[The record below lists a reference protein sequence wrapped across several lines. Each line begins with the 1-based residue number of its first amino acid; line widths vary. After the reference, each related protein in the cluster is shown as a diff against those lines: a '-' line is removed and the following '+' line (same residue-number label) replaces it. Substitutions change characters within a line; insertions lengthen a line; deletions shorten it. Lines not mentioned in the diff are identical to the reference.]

1 MASIFLAN
9 RNDYLFAKATLGD
22 QVLKTEFITNSADVA
37 NVLEA
42 ERMSS
47 YVFVDQV
54 KQGAASLS
62 HCHFEADRIAR
73 TFDANLSE
81 LRTRIFNFEES
92 SPGWDYLNIYFIAL
106 SVLRWKRFAP
116 QLAEAMPAR
125 DALAYFTHDNTQ
137 DFYFDSA
144 LQRDFLGQALRS
156 KYPNA
161 KAFPAPTRAPYV
173 PNAMNYTLEFD
184 PSGSPDIE
192 ALVHLPTV
200 YYDYEYHR
208 QRLAG
213 FHGSKLVELA
223 SPYFD
228 IPIARDRVTLALSN
242 EAPQPASLA
251 EARYAKE
258 VRRLATELYALLC
271 PGNTIV
277 AAQAERQ
284 VARSL
289 SQMRLFD
296 QLCSAPKFANIRYLY
311 ICDYDAGL
319 SGPLTTWANLR
330 DIPTEIH
337 PHSSVS
343 VTPFPVMKQGRKH
356 GYVREPDTFAEL
368 GNGRS
373 DWAHPLV
380 TTGVT
385 PGCPPLVLLLLNAMT
400 DPAGVPTCQFQTVAN
415 FIVSAV
421 KLCAA
426 KGVPCKVR
434 SKASWD
440 VSGLLDIHLRREGIP
455 DATVDAIFATG
466 ALGDWAAKTTV
477 CIGIDQPTTALTQF
491 VTRGVDCMNAIDR
504 EYTETEMHTLPSRNV
519 HLTDYNGALERLS
532 TLL

>member
-9 RNDYLFAKATLGD
+9 RNDYLFAKATLAD
-22 QVLKTEFITNSADVA
+22 QILKTEFITNSADVV

-42 ERMSS
+42 ERMPS

-54 KQGAASLS
+54 DQGASSLS
-62 HCHFEADRIAR
+62 LPHFEADRIAR

-81 LRTRIFNFEES
+81 LRTRIFNFDAS
-92 SPGWDYLNIYFIAL
+92 SPGWDYVNMYFIAL

-116 QLAEAMPAR
+116 RLAAAMPAR

-144 LQRDFLGQALRS
+144 LQRHFLGQALEA
-156 KYPNA
+156 KYPKA
-161 KAFPAPTRAPYV
+161 KSFLAPARAPYV
-173 PNAMNYTLEFD
+173 PNAMNFSLEFNQ
-184 PSGSPDIE
+184 PDKGHCE

-208 QRLAG
+208 RRLAG
-213 FHGSKLVELA
+213 FHGDKLVELA

-228 IPIARDRVTLALSN
+228 IPIAHDRVTLKTSS

-251 EARYAKE
+251 EARYASA
-258 VRRLATELYALLC
+258 VRALATELFGTLC
-271 PGNTIV
+271 PGAPII

-311 ICDYDAGL
+311 ICDYDAGV
-319 SGPLTTWANLR
+319 SGPLTSWANLR

-356 GYVREPDTFAEL
+356 GYVREPDSFAEL

-380 TTGVT
+380 LTDAR
-385 PGCPPLVLLLLNAMT
+385 PSCPPQVLLLLNAMT
-400 DPAGVPTCQFQTVAN
+400 DPGGVPTCQFETVAR
-415 FIVSAV
+415 FITSAI

-455 DATVDAIFATG
+455 AAEVDAIFATG
-466 ALGDWAAKTTV
+466 ALTDWIEKTTV

-491 VTRGVDCMNAIDR
+491 VTKGIACMHAIDR
-504 EYTETEMHTLPSRNV
+504 EYSETEMHTLPSRNV

-532 TLL
+532 AIL

>member
-9 RNDYLFAKATLGD
+9 RNDYLFAKTTLGD
-22 QVLKTEFITNSADVA
+22 QILKTEFITNSADVA

-42 ERMSS
+42 ERLSS
-47 YVFVDQV
+47 YVFVDEIDM
-54 KQGAASLS
+54 GASSLS
-62 HCHFEADRIAR
+62 NCHYEADRIAR

-116 QLAEAMPAR
+116 LLAKAMPAR
-125 DALAYFTHDNTQ
+125 DALAYFTHDNPQ

-144 LQRDFLGQALRS
+144 LQRHYLAKALVE

-161 KAFPAPTRAPYV
+161 KAFTAPIRPPFLA
-173 PNAMNYTLEFD
+173 NAMHFALEFD
-184 PSGSPDIE
+184 PADSGDCE

-213 FHGSKLVELA
+213 FHGDKLVELA

-228 IPIARDRVTLALSN
+228 IPIARDRVTLAMP
-242 EAPQPASLA
+242 EQAPQPGTLA
-251 EARYAKE
+251 EIRYAGE
-258 VRRLATELYALLC
+258 VRKLATTLYEILC
-271 PGNTIV
+271 PGADII
-277 AAQAERQ
+277 AAQVERQ

-289 SQMRLFD
+289 SQLRLFN
-296 QLCSAPKFANIRYLY
+296 QLCTAPKFSNIRYLY

-337 PHSSVS
+337 PHSSFS

-356 GYVREPDTFAEL
+356 GYVRDPDSFTEL
-368 GNGRS
+368 GNARS

-385 PGCPPLVLLLLNAMT
+385 PSCPPQVLLLLNALT
-400 DPAGVPTCQFQTVAN
+400 DPGGVPTVQFQSVAR
-415 FIVSAV
+415 FIADAV
-421 KLCAA
+421 KLCAK

-440 VSGLLDIHLRREGIP
+440 VSGLLDIHLRRAGIP
-455 DATVDAIFATG
+455 DAVVNDIFATG
-466 ALGDWAAKTTV
+466 ELGDWAAKTTV
-477 CIGIDQPTTALTQF
+477 CIGIDQPSTALTKF
-491 VTRGVDCMNAIDR
+491 VTRGVDCMHVIDR

-532 TLL
+532 AVL